1 MPIYHAE
8 EKNEIAKELGY
19 QDFLSAI
26 APEYAR
32 YQSMAPVARLFKVT
46 VPAIAYQL
54 KAQKIRTNL
63 GRDVAPGYLRN
74 AKVKNR
80 TAWGLGYPSYDAAI
94 LYMYYVL
101 EWPLPPIANAFRV
114 SVLTIRNRIIN
125 HHGRKMRP
133 KGGSRKGGQRGG
145 QLNEK
150 NERVKPV
157 KAIPVKSFKMRALRK
172 EFEEKETRETSERG
186 GNSIWYKPKD
196 KP

>member
-1 MPIYHAE
+1 MPVYNAE
-8 EKNEIAKELGY
+8 EKNQIAKQLGY
-19 QDFLSAI
+19 PDFLSAI

-80 TAWGLGYPSYDAAI
+80 TAWGLGYPSYDVAI

-101 EWPLPPIANAFRV
+101 EWPLPPIANAFHV
-114 SVLTIRNRIIN
+114 SVITIKNRIVN

-133 KGGSRKGGQRGG
+133 KGGSKKGGQRGYG
-145 QLNEK
+145 QT
-150 NERVKPV
+150 ERVTV

-172 EFEEKETRETSERG
+172 EFEEKEARETSERG

>member
-1 MPIYHAE
+1 MPVYNAE
-8 EKNEIAKELGY
+8 EKNEIAKQLGY
-19 QDFLSAI
+19 PDFLSAI

-46 VPAIAYQL
+46 IPAIAYQL

-80 TAWGLGYPSYDAAI
+80 TAWGLGYPSYDVAI

-133 KGGSRKGGQRGG
+133 KGGSRKGGQRGID
-145 QLNEK
+145 
-150 NERVKPV
+150 RVKPV
-157 KAIPVKSFKMRALRK
+157 KAIPVKSWKMRELRE
-172 EFEEKETRETSERG
+172 EFEEKEAREQEREAGREG
-186 GNSIWYKPKD
+186 GNSIWYK
-196 KP
+196 

>member
-101 EWPLPPIANAFRV
+101 EWPLPPIANAFHV
-114 SVLTIRNRIIN
+114 SVITIKNRIVN
-125 HHGRKMRP
+125 YHKRKMRP

-145 QLNEK
+145 QT
-150 NERVKPV
+150 ERVIV

-172 EFEEKETRETSERG
+172 EFEEKEARETSERS